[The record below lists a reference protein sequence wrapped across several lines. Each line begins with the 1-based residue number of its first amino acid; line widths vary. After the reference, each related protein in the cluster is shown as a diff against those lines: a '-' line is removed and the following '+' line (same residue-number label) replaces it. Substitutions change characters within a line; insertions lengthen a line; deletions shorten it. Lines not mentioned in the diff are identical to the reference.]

1 MFAMSWLHAVADE
14 TAVEDEPF
22 HGQSNAEEK
31 AGKELKR
38 SSFRENGEVKHTENY
53 GNLHGAGY
61 HLIPTG
67 GTAVSVVRNET
78 CHHKEEREPPTNEFE
93 PNKRANKI
101 LSQTQ

>member
-38 SSFRENGEVKHTENY
+38 SSFRENGEVKHTENC

-61 HLIPTG
+61 HLVPTG
-67 GTAVSVVRNET
+67 GSAVGVVWDEA
-78 CHHKEEREPPTNEFE
+78 CHDKEEHETPTNIFE
-93 PNKRANKI
+93 PNQGTHEI
-101 LSQTQ
+101 LP